1 MKTKRLVLISCFA
14 AATLIASP
22 AFSNPPQKKTVV
34 TSKSAPQRMAARTT
48 QVQPAY
54 RSSGTRYYRG
64 THYSG
69 RTRYYNGGARYYG
82 GGTQYYYGGG
92 LGNPYYSYSYWP
104 YSTYGYYPY
113 ASYGDYPYS
122 YSYYSEPAY
131 GDSVAADVQRRL
143 AELGYYHGV
152 IDGII
157 GPQTRAAIAAYEST
171 HNLVVDGAISPR
183 LLNRMG
189 VS

>member
-1 MKTKRLVLISCFA
+1 MKTKCLVLVSCFA

-22 AFSNPPQKKTVV
+22 VFSDPPQKKTVV
-34 TSKSAPQRMAARTT
+34 RSKSAPQQMATRTA
-48 QVQPAY
+48 QVQPTH

-64 THYSG
+64 TQYSG
-69 RTRYYNGGARYYG
+69 RTGYYSGGARYYG

-92 LGNPYYSYSYWP
+92 LGYPYYSYSYWP

-113 ASYGDYPYS
+113 GSYGDYPYS

-131 GDSVAADVQRRL
+131 GDNVGAEVQRRL

-189 VS
+189 LS